1 MLGRKINRT
10 QWIALLVLFVGV
22 ATVQVQNATAKQPSE
37 DQVWISISG
46 QDRNSLIFRVQ
57 LLVLEALLLH
67 VCFLDLLVSTLKKF
81 WKDQQHQF
89 GSEMFN
95 SVYSVQ
101 FWLLLV
107 LIWKK
112 VQSSQKKDFSS
123 GTIILS
129 GLLLQIKHVEDFWLQ
144 WLSSTPIISWKEH
157 DHSRIFSTG
166 TIFLV
171 QNWIPDNSISRLPN
185 CIFGPV
191 SN

>member
-1 MLGRKINRT
+1 MKILTTAMFSITMLGRKISRT

-37 DQVWISISG
+37 DQVWILISD

-67 VCFLDLLVSTLKKF
+67 VCFLDSLVSTLKKF

-112 VQSSQKKDFSS
+112 VPNSPKKDFSS
-123 GTIILS
+123 DTIILS
-129 GLLLQIKHVEDFWLQ
+129 GLLLQIKHAEDFWLQ

-157 DHSRIFSTG
+157 DHSRIFTTRIEVCEG
-166 TIFLV
+166 L
-171 QNWIPDNSISRLPN
+171 
-185 CIFGPV
+185 IFGQEL
-191 SN
+191 